1 MRRFVSD
8 LNPFLRGMLI
18 VAAVALVV
26 VVLQLY
32 QTLFALQL
40 LARIAFFLAVAFFI
54 YLVWR
59 ERRGD
64 IAMWSA
70 RSQVVFYGGALLIVA
85 DLGLYFLLGA
95 SGPDALAFLLVLA
108 LAGFSMF
115 RVWRDERGTGGTM
128 FPP

>member
-1 MRRFVSD
+1 MRRFISD
-8 LNPFLRGMLI
+8 MNPFVRGLLLVALIAIVI
-18 VAAVALVV
+18 VA
-26 VVLQLY
+26 LQLY
-32 QTLFALQL
+32 QTLTALQL

-64 IAMWSA
+64 IATWSG
-70 RSQVVFYGGALLIVA
+70 RSQAVFYGAALLIVV
-85 DLGLYFLLGA
+85 DLGAYFLLGA

-115 RVWRDERGTGGTM
+115 RVWRDERRYSI
-128 FPP
+128 

>member
-1 MRRFVSD
+1 MRRFISD
-8 LNPFLRGMLI
+8 MNPFLRGMLI
-18 VAAVALVV
+18 VGLVAIVI

-40 LARIAFFLAVAFFI
+40 LARVAFFLAIAFFI

-64 IAMWSA
+64 IAMWSRRA
-70 RSQVVFYGGALLIVA
+70 QAVFYGAALLIIA
-85 DLGLYFLLGA
+85 DLGAYFLVGA

-115 RVWRDERGTGGTM
+115 RVWRDERR
-128 FPP
+128 FV

>member
-1 MRRFVSD
+1 MRRFFSD
-8 LNPFLRGMLI
+8 MNPFVRGLLL
-18 VAAVALVV
+18 VALVAIV
-26 VVLQLY
+26 IVVLQLY
-32 QTLFALQL
+32 QTLTALQL

-64 IAMWSA
+64 IATWSS
-70 RSQVVFYGGALLIVA
+70 RSQAVFYGAALLIVV
-85 DLGLYFLLGA
+85 DLGAYFLIGA

-115 RVWRDERGTGGTM
+115 RIWRDERRYSI
-128 FPP
+128 

>member
-1 MRRFVSD
+1 MRRFIAD
-8 LNPFLRGMLI
+8 MNPFVRGLLI
-18 VAAVALVV
+18 VALVALVI

-40 LARIAFFLAVAFFI
+40 LARIAFFLAVAFFL

-64 IAMWSA
+64 IAMWSTRGQA
-70 RSQVVFYGGALLIVA
+70 VFYGGALLIVV
-85 DLGLYFLLGA
+85 DLAVYFLLGA
-95 SGPDALAFLLVLA
+95 SGPDALAFLLVLV

-115 RVWRDERGTGGTM
+115 RTWRDERRYSL
-128 FPP
+128 

>member
-1 MRRFVSD
+1 MRRFISD
-8 LNPFLRGMLI
+8 MNPFVRGLLL
-18 VAAVALVV
+18 VALVAIV
-26 VVLQLY
+26 IVVLQLY
-32 QTLFALQL
+32 QTLTALQL

-64 IAMWSA
+64 IATWSG
-70 RSQVVFYGGALLIVA
+70 RSQAVFYGAALLIVV
-85 DLGLYFLLGA
+85 DLGAYFLIGA

-115 RVWRDERGTGGTM
+115 RIWRDERRYSI
-128 FPP
+128 